1 MGSCRI
7 AVLGAAALIVAPVLT
22 SCGDDGPIAAPPVT
36 APSGRAI
43 ATFKVQDETFKIELA
58 TPELVDHARRLLDGE
73 NVSAIPLGTV
83 VRGDAGPNAPWTW
96 HIDPTTLQFADM
108 TIGVCDG
115 LPSYVE
121 DHTVTSEQFCPW
133 SAKVVAV
140 DPVQAPS

>member
-1 MGSCRI
+1 MRRI
-7 AVLGAAALIVAPVLT
+7 AALAVALIVLPLAG
-22 SCGDDGPIAAPPVT
+22 CDDDGPIAAPPTT
-36 APSGRAI
+36 ATQGRAI
-43 ATFKVQDETFKIELA
+43 ATFKVGDETFKVELG
-58 TPELVDHARRLLDGE
+58 TPELVEHAKQLLAGE
-73 NVSAIPLGTV
+73 DVAAIPLGSV

-96 HIDPTTLQFADM
+96 HIDPTSVQFADM

-140 DPVQAPS
+140 DPVK